1 MKSLLASIII
11 CCITLP
17 LAAHAAA
24 VDKIVVNKAKR
35 EMFLLSQGETIKQY
49 RISLGDNP
57 IGHKQQEGD
66 ERTPEGLYKIDYR
79 NDKSSYHLSLHIT
92 YPNRTDIK
100 NAKRKGVAPGDMIM
114 IHGLPNHFQGLKSL
128 LIGRDWTDGC
138 IAVSNEEIEEI
149 WRLVPNGTPI
159 LINP

>member
-35 EMFLLSQGETIKQY
+35 EMLLLSKGATIKQY

-57 IGHKQQEGD
+57 IGPKQQEGD

-100 NAKRKGVAPGDMIM
+100 NAKSKGVEPGDMIM